1 MKGRTAEEGT
11 EITLAANAFTRDGWT
26 FSGWA
31 TSAGGNIAYDDNSG
45 YTIGTADVTLYAQWT
60 EIGKVEKVT
69 FSTTGEVDHN
79 EKITLSCG
87 TDGSA
92 IYYLLVAGTDAP
104 TDEEFARSKQKY
116 SEPLAISE
124 NAVVAAAAVKDEMK
138 DSETAT
144 ATFTVKTYTV
154 TFETAHGT
162 VPAKIEGLRKG
173 GKLGDKLQELTAEGY
188 RFDGCFDGE
197 TQFTAETEITSS
209 LTLTAKWTKTY
220 TILIMIISG
229 GMII

>member
-1 MKGRTAEEGT
+1 M
-11 EITLAANAFTRDGWT
+11 
-26 FSGWA
+26 
-31 TSAGGNIAYDDNSG
+31 
-45 YTIGTADVTLYAQWT
+45 
-60 EIGKVEKVT
+60 
-69 FSTTGEVDHN
+69 
-79 EKITLSCG
+79 
-87 TDGSA
+87 
-92 IYYLLVAGTDAP
+92 
-104 TDEEFARSKQKY
+104 
-116 SEPLAISE
+116 
-124 NAVVAAAAVKDEMK
+124 VAAAAVKDGMK

-173 GKLGDKLQELTAEGY
+173 GTLGDKLQELTAEGY
-188 RFDGCFDGE
+188 RFDGWFDGE

-209 LTLTAKWTKTY
+209 LTLTAKWTKIY

>member
-11 EITLAANAFTRDGWT
+11 EITLAANTFTRDGWT

-31 TSAGGNIAYDDNSG
+31 KTSGGSIVHKDGRKIKLTENL
-45 YTIGTADVTLYAQWT
+45 TLYAQWT

-69 FSTTGEVDHN
+69 FSATGEVDHN
-79 EKITLSCG
+79 GKITLSCG
-87 TDGSA
+87 TAGA
-92 IYYLLVAGTDAP
+92 TIYYLIVTGTDAP

-124 NAVVAAAAVKDEMK
+124 NAVVASAAVKDGMK

-173 GKLGDKLQELTAEGY
+173 DTLGDKLQELTAEGY

>member
-1 MKGRTAEEGT
+1 
-11 EITLAANAFTRDGWT
+11 
-26 FSGWA
+26 
-31 TSAGGNIAYDDNSG
+31 
-45 YTIGTADVTLYAQWT
+45 
-60 EIGKVEKVT
+60 
-69 FSTTGEVDHN
+69 
-79 EKITLSCG
+79 
-87 TDGSA
+87 
-92 IYYLLVAGTDAP
+92 
-104 TDEEFARSKQKY
+104 
-116 SEPLAISE
+116 
-124 NAVVAAAAVKDEMK
+124 MK

-162 VPAKIEGLRKG
+162 VPAKIEGFRKG